1 VRTETHKFAR
11 YPHGDG
17 SPDRHKPELYDL
29 VADPEERVNRALD
42 PAFAGIRA
50 KLEQRLEDLKAE
62 VGLSPDRMPL
72 DGGIGS
78 ALPDAKIR

>member
-1 VRTETHKFAR
+1 MLFR
-11 YPHGDG
+11 
-17 SPDRHKPELYDL
+17 SHKPELYDL

-50 KLEQRLEDLKAE
+50 KLEQRLEELKAE
-62 VGLSPDRMPL
+62 VGLSPDHMPL